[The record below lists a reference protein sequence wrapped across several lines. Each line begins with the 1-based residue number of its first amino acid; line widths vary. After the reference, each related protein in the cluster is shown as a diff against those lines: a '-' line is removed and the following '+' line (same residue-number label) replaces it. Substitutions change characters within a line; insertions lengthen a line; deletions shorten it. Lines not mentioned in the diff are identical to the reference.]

1 MHKKL
6 SKVLRGLYIHIIL
19 LIVYIPLFFAAV
31 FSFNKPTEKGFI
43 RSSWNGFTSDNWKY
57 FFNEGRGIALLNSII
72 IAVAVS
78 ILVVIIALLT
88 CYGMWRQKNKRYV
101 QVVHAINNVKLI
113 NPDNIIALGLA
124 LLFAALFGTLVNTQE
139 GLLRGIVGHTVMA
152 LPYGITLM
160 FPRSEK
166 FQLSQLEAAQDLG
179 YNKVRAW
186 FKTYFVF
193 MIPSILFTALVAA
206 FLSFDDFIILR
217 TVSNTSTL
225 GTKLY
230 EGEFRAWGLVVG
242 AALLIIVIASNI
254 FYIASKS
261 ISISRMNKKLRAN
274 RHSKH
279 SLLFQEP
286 KTETITIG
294 GNHGQQ

>member
-1 MHKKL
+1 MHN
-6 SKVLRGLYIHIIL
+6 KVSRWFRGIFIHLIL
-19 LIVYIPLFFAAV
+19 LLVYIPLFFAAI

-43 RSSWNGFTSDNWKY
+43 RSSWNGFTGDNWKY

-72 IAVAVS
+72 IAVAVAV
-78 ILVVIIALLT
+78 LVVTISLLT
-88 CYGMWRQKNKRYV
+88 CYGMWRQKNKKYT
-101 QVVHAINNVKLI
+101 QVIHAINNAKLI

-166 FQLSQLEAAQDLG
+166 FNCSQLEAAQDLG
-179 YNKVRAW
+179 YNKVRSW
-186 FKTYFVF
+186 FKTYFVY
-193 MIPSILFTALVAA
+193 MIPSIVFAALVSA

-242 AALLIIVIASNI
+242 AALLIIVITGNI
-254 FYIASKS
+254 AYITYKS
-261 ISISRMNKKLRAN
+261 IAIGKAKRKLS
-274 RHSKH
+274 SKNYKTQ
-279 SLLFQEP
+279 LFQET
-286 KTETITIG
+286 KTIEITVKG
-294 GNHGQQ
+294 EKYGN